1 MLFDLQTFPSEAI
14 KLRKKDTGTY
24 AIPTL
29 SRSRLYAWQRQVN
42 EMVWDMVDNTE
53 MPNLEF
59 GKW

>member
-1 MLFDLQTFPSEAI
+1 MLFDLHTYPAEA
-14 KLRKKDTGTY
+14 LNLKKKGSGPY

-29 SRSRLYAWQRQVN
+29 SRARLHAWQRNVN